1 MNHLQRSSFK
11 ISARM
16 MGAGKA
22 KKRLASEMDSVLRN
36 SVQKSGP
43 VKSFLKYFS
52 PAKGLPNTHSR
63 IVSPLKGLKSVNAIY
78 RPVIGR

>member
-1 MNHLQRSSFK
+1 
-11 ISARM
+11 M

-22 KKRLASEMDSVLRN
+22 KNRFASEMDSVLRN

-63 IVSPLKGLKSVNAIY
+63 MVSPLKGLKSVKAIY

>member
-1 MNHLQRSSFK
+1 
-11 ISARM
+11 M

-43 VKSFLKYFS
+43 VKSFKVLQS
-52 PAKGLPNTHSR
+52 GKGLPNTHSR